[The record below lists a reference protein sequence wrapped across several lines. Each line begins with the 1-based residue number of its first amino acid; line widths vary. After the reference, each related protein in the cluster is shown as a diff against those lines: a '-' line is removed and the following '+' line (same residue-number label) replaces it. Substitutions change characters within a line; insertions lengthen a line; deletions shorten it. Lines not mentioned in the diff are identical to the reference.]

1 MKLING
7 KSQGYVAF
15 ENRGWLV
22 TRGISG
28 LLTVA
33 PLLIQVLLT
42 QACSLL
48 ENSSI
53 CNGKI
58 FHLSFF
64 G

>member
-1 MKLING
+1 MEKVKAVLPL
-7 KSQGYVAF
+7 KRS
-15 ENRGWLV
+15 WLV

-42 QACSLL
+42 QVCSLL

-64 G
+64 WIVL